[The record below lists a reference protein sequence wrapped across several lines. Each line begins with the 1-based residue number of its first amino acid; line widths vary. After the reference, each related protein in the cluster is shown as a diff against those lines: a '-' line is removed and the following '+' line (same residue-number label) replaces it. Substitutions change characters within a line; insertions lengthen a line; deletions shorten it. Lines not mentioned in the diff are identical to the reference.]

1 MSDSKKDIAF
11 ELDIDKLLAYF
22 AIGCKSIAGN
32 NGKFFNGGIVDYD
45 PNAKPGSK
53 TKMKF
58 DFKGPTSTYEI
69 CYLPTP
75 APIIEIGI
83 TEEEKKS
90 LRDNA
95 DLKGAHDDDQS
106 IVDAADDKIKKKE
119 EELEKF
125 KKEVGNSR
133 AKFNKRVTEEIKAYE
148 IKYRD
153 GNAFN
158 YLRDY
163 LENFGGKA
171 NASKLKKTDIEI
183 CYLPDDLWKGGP
195 EKQKSYK
202 DFKIQ
207 PEKDKL
213 KLAKKRYNDWREAAL
228 KEWDKTE
235 NQKTTIKLEGL
246 AFKIKV
252 TMTILTK

>member
-1 MSDSKKDIAF
+1 MSDQKRDIAF

-22 AIGCKSIAGN
+22 AIGCKAIAGD
-32 NGKFFNGGIVDYD
+32 NGVFFNGGIVDYD
-45 PNAKPGSK
+45 PNAEPGSK

-69 CYLPTP
+69 CYMPTP
-75 APIIEIGI
+75 APTIEIGI
-83 TEEEKKS
+83 TEEEKKHLIDTAS
-90 LRDNA
+90 IST
-95 DLKGAHDDDQS
+95 KDDQT
-106 IVDAADDKIKKKE
+106 IDQAKIDATDDEIKKIE
-119 EELEKF
+119 EKRNEF
-125 KKEVGNSR
+125 KAN
-133 AKFNKRVTEEIKAYE
+133 FNKRVTEEIKAYE

-158 YLRDY
+158 FLKDY
-163 LENFGGKA
+163 LKNFGGKA

-207 PEKDKL
+207 SEKDRL

-228 KEWDKTE
+228 KEWNKTKE
-235 NQKTTIKLEGL
+235 QKTTIKLEGL